1 MEVGYRFPFVPPPI
15 RTLDNTFSLS
25 HPGHLIPHAVPQSIR
40 DMQQQR
46 QIPFV
51 PPTAVGIPLAAV
63 QSLVPQ
69 LATAIN
75 DIDTLK
81 AQLSAGNANATFPS
95 W

>member
-1 MEVGYRFPFVPPPI
+1 
-15 RTLDNTFSLS
+15 
-25 HPGHLIPHAVPQSIR
+25 
-40 DMQQQR
+40 MQQQQPQR
-46 QIPFV
+46 YV
-51 PPTAVGIPLAAV
+51 PPTPVHVPIHAA

-81 AQLSAGNANATFPS
+81 TQLSAGNANATFPS

>member
-1 MEVGYRFPFVPPPI
+1 M
-15 RTLDNTFSLS
+15 
-25 HPGHLIPHAVPQSIR
+25 
-40 DMQQQR
+40 MQQPQQR
-46 QIPFV
+46 YV
-51 PPTAVGIPLAAV
+51 PPTPVHVPIQAV

>member
-1 MEVGYRFPFVPPPI
+1 MQQRQTPFVPPAP
-15 RTLDNTFSLS
+15 
-25 HPGHLIPHAVPQSIR
+25 
-40 DMQQQR
+40 
-46 QIPFV
+46 
-51 PPTAVGIPLAAV
+51 VGIPLAAV